1 MWTEMSIEARVR
13 QAYNP
18 RMAKRNATEGRPPV
32 AAGLL
37 VLGMHRSGTSA
48 LARVLDLCGAD
59 IGARITDRSA
69 GNETGHW
76 EDAFAVEA
84 HEQLLAAYGA
94 KWDTPLCLPSDWDAG
109 EPARAAEARVA
120 AYLAGDRASHPLWAV
135 KDPRLCLFAPL
146 WIEAARD
153 AGQALGAVLVLRHPL
168 EVAASLAARDGIGEG
183 RALLLWLEYTLASVA
198 AAEGLPNTVIGY
210 ESLLDDWRGSVDRM
224 RSLPGG
230 ERLRSGGEVAAAV
243 DAFLDRGMRH
253 HESRDDRP
261 LPDVVAGAWNR
272 LSACL
277 HDGGIPRGTAS
288 ALQADFAPV
297 RELLRP
303 VIEEARV
310 GERRLWERVG
320 RAEAVL
326 GEAMSAERS
335 VPADLQALRDAVE
348 RQHVA
353 LIDAFSRDVA
363 RMQDVAAQ
371 AMQVAAS
378 REGEAGMARALGPR
392 LDAVEDG
399 VARNQAALVEAIS
412 VELRRMQDAAAQ
424 AMQAAAAREGEG
436 ALARALGP
444 RLDAVEDGVARNQAA
459 LVEAISVELRRM
471 QDAAAQAMQAA
482 AAREREAEIAR
493 ALGPRLDAV
502 ADGVARNQA
511 ALVDAISVELRRM
524 QDVASEAA
532 RQSAVDREAAETARR
547 AVTQA
552 DASRARLEAEAVA
565 AQARIAALEAETAE
579 TQARLAA
586 LVGDAARADAQF
598 RELSYEAA
606 RLREHSTILAQIQAS
621 RSWRWTR
628 PFRYALR
635 VLSGRSGPGD
645 AREFQRR
652 LRGLRARLPFARSPA
667 DAAGAGI
674 VATMPRAEAGTP
686 PPVTLKP
693 AEAGLPD
700 VFVWAVI
707 DWHFRT
713 QRPQHLAR
721 ALAGRG
727 HRVFYISNNFVDS
740 AQPGFRADPLDASG
754 RLFQVHLN
762 LAGAPPIYFGLPDAA
777 QADAIR
783 ASLAELLR
791 WSGTH
796 ATTSLVHHP
805 YWSPFARMVPN
816 ARVVYDCMD
825 HHAGFE
831 NNASAVIRAEH
842 DLLADADLVVVTSSW
857 LEQEVAPR
865 ARATALV
872 RNAGDAS
879 FFAEVPA
886 DVFRDPDGRQV
897 IGYFGAIAEWFDVE
911 LVRKIALAHPDK
923 LVLLIGSDTI
933 GASGALAGLRNVR
946 FAGEVPYAR
955 LPYWLHGFDVALLP
969 FRVIDLTLA
978 TNPVKVY
985 EYLAAGKPVVAV
997 DVPEMAQFDGLVRVA
1012 RDHADFVAGVT
1023 AALDAPASAE
1033 DIAARRLF
1041 AEGQTWSHRAL
1052 ELDNALATIEEPV
1065 VSVIV
1070 LTYNNLDFSRNCL
1083 FSIEHY
1089 SDYPNLEVIVVD
1101 NASSD
1106 GSPDWLREWAE
1117 EPSRAGHRRKLILN
1131 DANLGFAAGNNVGL
1145 REATGEYLVLLNND
1159 TYVTRGWARSL
1170 CAHLR
1175 RDPALG
1181 IVGPVTNNIGNE
1193 AKLDLAYDD
1202 IVQMH
1207 HVAGEYTRAHPGG
1220 EIALR
1225 TAAFFCVAMP
1235 RHVFERVGEL
1245 DEAFGVGFFED
1256 DDYCRRVELAGWRV
1270 ACAEDVFVHH
1280 HLSASFDQ
1288 LKAEAKKKLF
1298 DANKAIYEAKWGAWQ
1313 PHEYRQHA

>member
-1 MWTEMSIEARVR
+1 
-13 QAYNP
+13 
-18 RMAKRNATEGRPPV
+18 MAKRNATAGRSPV

-48 LARVLDLCGAD
+48 LARVLDLCGAN
-59 IGARITDRSA
+59 IGVRIIDRSA
-69 GNETGHW
+69 GNEAGHW
-76 EDAFAVEA
+76 EDAFAVET

-94 KWDTPLCLPSDWDAG
+94 NWDTPLCLPSGWEGG
-109 EPARAAEARVA
+109 EPARDAEARVA
-120 AYLAGDRASHPLWAV
+120 SYLAGNRSSHPLWAV
-135 KDPRLCLFAPL
+135 KDPRLCLFARL
-146 WIEAARD
+146 WIEAARE
-153 AGQALGAVLVLRHPL
+153 AGQALGAVLVLRHPM

-183 RALLLWLEYTLASVA
+183 RALLLWLEYTLAAVA
-198 AAEGLPNTVIGY
+198 AAEGLPNAVIGY
-210 ESLLDDWRGSVDRM
+210 ESLLGDWRGSVDRL

-230 ERLRSGGEVAAAV
+230 DRLRAAGEVSTAV

-261 LPDVVAGAWNR
+261 LPDVIAKAWSR

-277 HDGGIPRGTAS
+277 RDGTIPRGTAT

-297 RELLRP
+297 REILRP

-320 RAEAVL
+320 RAEAIL
-326 GEAMSAERS
+326 GDALSTERS

-348 RQHVA
+348 RQHASLVDA
-353 LIDAFSRDVA
+353 LSGDVA
-363 RMQDVAAQ
+363 RMQEVAAR
-371 AMQVAAS
+371 AMQAAAA
-378 REGEAGMARALGPR
+378 REGESELARALGPR

-399 VARNQAALVEAIS
+399 VARNQAALVDAIS

-436 ALARALGP
+436 ELARALAP
-444 RLDAVEDGVARNQAA
+444 RLDAVADGVARNQAA

-471 QDAAAQAMQAA
+471 QDVAAEAVRQAGA
-482 AAREREAEIAR
+482 
-493 ALGPRLDAV
+493 
-502 ADGVARNQA
+502 
-511 ALVDAISVELRRM
+511 
-524 QDVASEAA
+524 
-532 RQSAVDREAAETARR
+532 DREAAEGARR
-547 AVTQA
+547 AA
-552 DASRARLEAEAVA
+552 AHAEAERARFESETMAAHARIGTLQESNQAASARIASLETGTAA
-565 AQARIAALEAETAE
+565 AQARIGELETGTAAAQARIGELATGNAAAQARVAALEAEAAGFRDQLAAANAE
-579 TQARLAA
+579 RARL
-586 LVGDAARADAQF
+586 LEEAARADAQF
-598 RELSYEAA
+598 RDLSYEAS
-606 RLREHSTILAQIQAS
+606 RLREQAAVLAQIQAT

-628 PFRYALR
+628 PIRYALR
-635 VLSGRSGPGD
+635 LLSGRSGPDD
-645 AREFQRR
+645 AREFGRR
-652 LRGLRARLPFARSPA
+652 LRGVRARLPFADSLA
-667 DAAGAGI
+667 
-674 VATMPRAEAGTP
+674 VEAGVGPLATLP
-686 PPVTLKP
+686 RPEESVPAAVTLKP
-693 AEAGLPD
+693 AEPGMPD

-727 HRVFYISNNFVDS
+727 HRVFYVSNNFSDS

-777 QADAIR
+777 QADAIQ
-783 ASLAELLR
+783 ASLAELLG
-791 WSGTH
+791 WSGTQ
-796 ATTSLVHHP
+796 ASTSLVHHP
-805 YWSPFARMVPN
+805 YWAPFTRMLPN

-831 NNASAVIRAEH
+831 NNAPAVIQAEH
-842 DLLADADLVVVTSSW
+842 ALLGDADLVIVTSSW
-857 LEQEVAPR
+857 LEDELAPR

-879 FFAEVPA
+879 FFAEAPA
-886 DVFRDPDGRQV
+886 EVFRDPDGRQV
-897 IGYFGAIAEWFDVE
+897 IGYFGAIAEWFDIE
-911 LVRKIALAHPDK
+911 LVRKVALAHPDK

-933 GASGALAGLRNVR
+933 GAADALDGLRNVR
-946 FAGEVPYAR
+946 FVGEVAYAR

-969 FRVIDLTLA
+969 FRVIDLTMA

-1012 RDHADFVAGVT
+1012 RDHEDFVAAVA
-1023 AALDAPASAE
+1023 AALDAPFSPE
-1033 DIAARRLF
+1033 DAAARRLF
-1041 AEGQTWSHRAL
+1041 AEGQTWAHRAL
-1052 ELDNALATIEEPV
+1052 ELDNALATIDEPV
-1065 VSVIV
+1065 VSVVV

-1106 GSPDWLREWAE
+1106 GSPDWLREWE
-1117 EPSRAGHRRKLILN
+1117 QEPSRAGHRRKLILN

-1145 REATGEYLVLLNND
+1145 REATGEYLVMLNND
-1159 TYVTRGWARSL
+1159 TYVTHGWVRSL

-1175 RDPALG
+1175 RDPSLG

-1193 AKLDLAYDD
+1193 AKLEVAYDD

-1207 HVAGEYTRAHPGG
+1207 RVVGEYTRAHPGR

-1225 TAAFFCVAMP
+1225 TAAFFCVALP

-1298 DANKAIYEAKWGAWQ
+1298 DANKAIYEAKWGAWE
-1313 PHEYRQHA
+1313 PHAYRSHA